1 MRFTSCSRSSAID
14 GEKCARNDS
23 ADTSGADSAAA
34 AMPAGELLRRSWP
47 TRATRA
53 PVRATMRMI
62 SRGRRHCRRRVR
74 PVKGGRARRMAIL
87 IRTSDVP
94 AAQHHDAWR
103 SVVCETLGPLDLRSD
118 PGTPLRGEIEAG
130 QLGPVNV
137 GRVKTS
143 TPHSVYRTPG
153 LIRRDSPEL
162 YRVAL
167 AMSGT
172 ACLLQDGRAA
182 QLRPGEFT
190 LYDFTRPYEVAY
202 DSGVQL
208 AVFSFPRE
216 MLALPMDLVAKLTAV
231 PISAD

>member
-1 MRFTSCSRSSAID
+1 
-14 GEKCARNDS
+14 
-23 ADTSGADSAAA
+23 
-34 AMPAGELLRRSWP
+34 MPAGELLRRSWP

-94 AAQHHDAWR
+94 AAQRHDAWR

-162 YRVAL
+162 YRRRRSHPRSRPPDPGDAAAL
-167 AMSGT
+167 RGAAGHRP
-172 ACLLQDGRAA
+172 RAA
-182 QLRPGEFT
+182 GILHRRLIAAEVAGRTPAWSPAFAAPRGVPQGAAWPGSRTPKPVAASLSSTRPGACKAAT
-190 LYDFTRPYEVAY
+190 LAALSSSSWP
-202 DSGVQL
+202 SS
-208 AVFSFPRE
+208 AV
-216 MLALPMDLVAKLTAV
+216 
-231 PISAD
+231 